1 MKGVAQKISLQC
13 PPQFYNTNSRFT
25 INFEATDFSFWL
37 KVNWIWAFKCCFMT
51 LSLRSTIFAV
61 LSKMRFIPHR
71 VLPIRYKNNFRK
83 LFLYLMGRTQWGIN
97 HVFDD
102 TAKTVD
108 LRLKV
113 IKQHLKAHIQ
123 LTLSQKEK
131 SVASK
136 LIAWRLFVS

>member
-1 MKGVAQKISLQC
+1 MLFYDLKSQINSFCGIVKNANYPPLC
-13 PPQFYNTNSRFT
+13 PPH
-25 INFEATDFSFWL
+25 
-37 KVNWIWAFKCCFMT
+37 KG
-51 LSLRSTIFAV
+51 
-61 LSKMRFIPHR
+61 
-71 VLPIRYKNNFRK
+71 KNNFQK
-83 LFLYLMGRTQWGIN
+83 LFLALMGRTRWGIN
-97 HVFDD
+97 RVFDD

-136 LIAWRLFVS
+136 LTAWQLFVF